1 MSRGLS
7 PAQLAAAAG
16 RHYQVAPLVEFHF
29 DAGTLRFTL
38 APFNIVVGAETY
50 LATGP
55 FGSIEQMKES
65 ATSFEGMQ
73 FGLSGVDTGIVDIAT
88 GVDYHGRLVKLL
100 KAYLDA
106 DTNAVIGTPVVH
118 WIGRM
123 RSMPASE
130 KNDSASVVLQ
140 AEHYEAE
147 LQRASPLRWNGA
159 DQRQMYPGDAGCDQ
173 VETMVDLQLVWPSKE
188 LFKR

>member
-7 PAQLAAAAG
+7 PAQLAAATG
-16 RHYQVAPLVEFHF
+16 RHYQVAPLVEFYF

-38 APFNIVVGAETY
+38 APFNIVIGSDTY
-50 LATGP
+50 LSTGP
-55 FGSIEQMKES
+55 LGSIEQMTE
-65 ATSFEGMQ
+65 AAGSFEGMQ
-73 FGLSGVDTGIVDIAT
+73 FGLSGVDVGIVDIAT
-88 GVDYHGRLVKLL
+88 GVEYHGRLVQLL

-106 DTNAVIGTPVVH
+106 ETNAVIGSPVVH

-123 RSMPASE
+123 RSMTISE

-159 DQRQMYPGDAGCDQ
+159 DQQQMYPGDLGCDQ
-173 VETMVDLQLVWPSKE
+173 VETMTEIQLTWPAREALRK
-188 LFKR
+188 